1 MADKKITA
9 LTDLGNAI
17 AGEDLLH
24 VIDDPSGTPVNK
36 KISVA
41 NIFNNIQS
49 VFSWKSKVNFSKE
62 VIIMGK
68 TTKKL
73 QTKIISEVKKIH
85 SYDVPCIVFSKILS
99 GNKDFLKWISN
110 STR

>member
-1 MADKKITA
+1 MCIRDR
-9 LTDLGNAI
+9 LI
-17 AGEDLLH
+17 AC
-24 VIDDPSGTPVNK
+24 
-36 KISVA
+36 A

-49 VFSWKSKVNFSKE
+49 VFSWKNKVNFSKE

-68 TTKKL
+68 TTKKR

-85 SYDVPCIVFSKILS
+85 SYDMPCIVFSKISS
-99 GNKDFLKWISN
+99 GNKEFLKWISN

>member
-1 MADKKITA
+1 MQVFFYITAKNKREAKKIATI
-9 LTDLGNAI
+9 L
-17 AGEDLLH
+17 
-24 VIDDPSGTPVNK
+24 VK
-36 KISVA
+36 KKLVVCA

-49 VFSWKSKVNFSKE
+49 VFSWKNRVNFSKE

-85 SYDVPCIVFSKILS
+85 SYDVPCIVFSKISS